1 MGERIQ
7 RRRTKGWKMPANAI
21 YIGRPTVFGNPFP
34 GKGQLMSRRDC
45 LMLYRLFLRR
55 RWKDLERL
63 GVDPVVILNLALLHK
78 KLTDNLPKLRGKD
91 LCCWCPLD
99 KNCHGDIL
107 LKLLESE

>member
-34 GKGQLMSRRDC
+34 LDLGRNRC
-45 LMLYRLFLRR
+45 LMLYRLYLRR
-55 RWKDLERL
+55 RWKDLERYVTIYRIIDL
-63 GVDPVVILNLALLHK
+63 QVLRK
-78 KLTDNLPKLRGKD
+78 KLTDNLSKLYGKD
-91 LCCWCPLD
+91 VCCWCGLD
-99 KNCHGDIL
+99 QKCHGDIL